1 MLDAGNGPFVA
12 PDVVTLVCRAVLAGG
27 LLDGTQAGESA
38 ASSSVAAAMSRALAS
53 AKSDICILLS
63 ARITDPECT
72 GAGETHSAD
81 RCRHCGGWIAHAALR
96 PSALYCMGPV
106 NPFCVT
112 SPPMRQPLRQ
122 SDRRLFASRSGSM
135 PPLRRRTHPRQT
147 AGTTSRQLRHRTLPL
162 SSRMNGLAR
171 P

>member
-135 PPLRRRTHPRQT
+135 PLLRRRKHPRRTTVT
-147 AGTTSRQLRHRTLPL
+147 ALPQPLCKRLPL

>member
-1 MLDAGNGPFVA
+1 MRPVLDAGNGPFVA

-72 GAGETHSAD
+72 GAGWGLSRPRPPFCFVLRDGPLACFPVWIDCLAHSK
-81 RCRHCGGWIAHAALR
+81 RVPHPVSAAIRLSLFGI
-96 PSALYCMGPV
+96 PSAIMWAVHVFCFNALHLISPV
-106 NPFCVT
+106 
-112 SPPMRQPLRQ
+112 
-122 SDRRLFASRSGSM
+122 
-135 PPLRRRTHPRQT
+135 
-147 AGTTSRQLRHRTLPL
+147 
-162 SSRMNGLAR
+162 
-171 P
+171 